1 MTASVKSDL
10 QNILSEKFGK
20 GIFVDSF
27 HSVAGGCIN
36 ETAKVKTS
44 QMEKILKRF

>member
-20 GIFVDSF
+20 TISIESINPVG
-27 HSVAGGCIN
+27 GGCIN

-44 QMEKILKRF
+44 QVENILKRF